1 MSTDLTYSRIQS
13 EDDSAISHLLE
24 IYHQPAIS
32 RFLSIS
38 DIYFHYVTNTENVYF
53 YKVYASEKLIGTIH
67 LEKCEDLL
75 YMDILIFPE
84 YQRMGFATSVVADIQ
99 NDVFGLKF
107 KRIEIAIDESNA
119 ASIKLFE
126 RAGFSFVSRED
137 ELLNFAY
144 ERT

>member
-1 MSTDLTYSRIQS
+1 MKPLVKMSKTEFIVFCLMASCSGLMIGIGG
-13 EDDSAISHLLE
+13 AAALL
-24 IYHQPAIS
+24 
-32 RFLSIS
+32 
-38 DIYFHYVTNTENVYF
+38 
-53 YKVYASEKLIGTIH
+53 ASSLFGNAGKLIGAC
-67 LEKCEDLL
+67 LFSLG
-75 YMDILIFPE
+75 IFAIVTFE
-84 YQRMGFATSVVADIQ
+84 MRLFTGMVADIQ